1 VLQPDLFGKPFDM
14 ATSPSTPRR
23 TIYSRIDRQKIPETF
38 IHFDFA
44 TPDLSTGRRH
54 VTTVPQQTLFFM
66 NNPMVIELA
75 KKLVA
80 RPDFLALKNDEA
92 RVERLYALLYQRL
105 PEPDEVELGINFL
118 NDLPTSQTTA
128 QAPAP
133 QPEAGLQRPFLK
145 ALKERKNAGRTDTK
159 APLTAWQEYAQAL
172 LQANE
177 FIFVR

>member
-1 VLQPDLFGKPFDM
+1 
-14 ATSPSTPRR
+14 
-23 TIYSRIDRQKIPETF
+23 
-38 IHFDFA
+38 
-44 TPDLSTGRRH
+44 
-54 VTTVPQQTLFFM
+54 M

-118 NDLPTSQTTA
+118 NDLPTSQTTS
-128 QAPAP
+128 QTPETPPAKS
-133 QPEAGLQRPFLK
+133 AQRPFLK
-145 ALKERKNAGRTDTK
+145 ALQERRNANKPAQK